1 MKRGVASVLILIASI
16 EGCAR
21 TVPGD
26 PHIAGAIG
34 PIGSELSFT
43 QPQLDRMLL
52 NDAHINTIM
61 NARTMRTY
69 RVYTGIPVQPGEV
82 YSDPHC
88 AVALFN
94 TTVPAYST
102 SGYVAARG
110 KKVAEN
116 LKGMAHDIDEMA
128 HDIDEAVV
136 AFQGPSEARKFVGT
150 ARAAWQGCGGRRV
163 TYTGTDRVVQPWTL
177 GMPRTVGEIIAINN
191 ETIDEWGCGHAMA
204 SKSNAVVDVDACG
217 YNVADEATAIA
228 RAMTTVS
235 Q

>member
-1 MKRGVASVLILIASI
+1 
-16 EGCAR
+16 
-21 TVPGD
+21 
-26 PHIAGAIG
+26 
-34 PIGSELSFT
+34 
-43 QPQLDRMLL
+43 MLL

-82 YSDPHC
+82 YSDPQC

-94 TTVPAYST
+94 TTVPAYSA

-110 KKVAEN
+110 KKIAEN
-116 LKGMAHDIDEMA
+116 LNSVA

-136 AFQGPSEARKFVGT
+136 AFQSPSEARKFVGT
-150 ARAAWQGCGGRRV
+150 ARAAWEGCGGTSV

-191 ETIDEWGCGHAMA
+191 ETIDEWGCGHAVA
-204 SKSNAVVDVDACG
+204 SKSNVVVDVDACC
-217 YNVADEATAIA
+217 YNVADDATAIV

>member
-1 MKRGVASVLILIASI
+1 MKRGIGSVLILIASI
-16 EGCAR
+16 AGCAR
-21 TVPGD
+21 TVAGD
-26 PHIAGAIG
+26 PHIAAAPG

-43 QPQLDRMLL
+43 QPDLDRMLL
-52 NDAHINTIM
+52 NDSQINPIM

-69 RVYTGIPVQPGEV
+69 RVYTGIPVQPGEI
-82 YSDPHC
+82 YADPQC

-110 KKVAEN
+110 KKIAEN
-116 LKGMAHDIDEMA
+116 VNTMGHDV
-128 HDIDEAVV
+128 DEAVV
-136 AFQGPSEARKFVGT
+136 AFQSPTEARKFVDA
-150 ARAAWQGCGGRRV
+150 ARAAWKGCGGTRV
-163 TYTGTDRVVQPWTL
+163 TYTGTDRIAQLWTL

-204 SKSNAVVDVDACG
+204 SKSNVVIDVDACS
-217 YNVADEATAIA
+217 YYVADGAIA
-228 RAMTTVS
+228 IVRAMTTVS

>member
-1 MKRGVASVLILIASI
+1 VLILIASI
-16 EGCAR
+16 AGCAR
-21 TVPGD
+21 TVAGD
-26 PHIAGAIG
+26 PRSASAFG
-34 PIGSELSFT
+34 PISSELSFT

-69 RVYTGIPVQPGEV
+69 RDYAGIPVQPGEV
-82 YSDPHC
+82 YSDPQC

-110 KKVAEN
+110 KKIAEN
-116 LKGMAHDIDEMA
+116 LNSMA

-136 AFQGPSEARKFVGT
+136 AFQSLSEARKFVDT
-150 ARAAWQGCGGRRV
+150 ARAAWEGCGGRRV
-163 TYTGTDRVVQPWTL
+163 TYTGTDRVVQPWTI

-204 SKSNAVVDVDACG
+204 SKSNVAVDVDACG
-217 YNVADEATAIA
+217 YNVADEATAIV

>member
-1 MKRGVASVLILIASI
+1 MTRGVASVLILIASI
-16 EGCAR
+16 AGCAR
-21 TVPGD
+21 TVAGD
-26 PHIAGAIG
+26 PHIAGAFG
-34 PIGSELSFT
+34 PISSELSFT

-102 SGYVAARG
+102 SGYVGTRG
-110 KKVAEN
+110 KEVAEN
-116 LKGMAHDIDEMA
+116 LNSMAHDV
-128 HDIDEAVV
+128 DEAVV
-136 AFQGPSEARKFVGT
+136 AFQSPSEARKFVGT
-150 ARAAWQGCGGRRV
+150 ARAAWQACGGRRV

-204 SKSNAVVDVDACG
+204 SKSNVVVDVDACG
-217 YNVADEATAIA
+217 YNVADEATAIV